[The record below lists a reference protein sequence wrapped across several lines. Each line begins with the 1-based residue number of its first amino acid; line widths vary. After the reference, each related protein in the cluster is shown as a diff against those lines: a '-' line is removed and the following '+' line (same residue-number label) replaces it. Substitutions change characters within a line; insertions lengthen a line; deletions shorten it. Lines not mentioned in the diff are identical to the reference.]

1 MLQFFTL
8 FLLYIIKM
16 HKSIFFVIKLKK
28 HRFHG
33 VFLARPGALP
43 HEERFV
49 GRDFGDFGTVSVFPR
64 RIKNAKRRTIRLMK
78 KKEFLISSGFGAL
91 IGFINGF
98 FGGGGGM
105 IAVPVLENFF
115 GFERKNSH
123 ATSIAVILPITLA
136 SAIIYLVGGKIDWAI
151 LGVCTAGVCGG
162 GLLGAML
169 LEKTRSKTV
178 GYVFCVVMLVAGI
191 RMLF

>member
-1 MLQFFTL
+1 
-8 FLLYIIKM
+8 
-16 HKSIFFVIKLKK
+16 
-28 HRFHG
+28 
-33 VFLARPGALP
+33 
-43 HEERFV
+43 
-49 GRDFGDFGTVSVFPR
+49 
-64 RIKNAKRRTIRLMK
+64 MK
-78 KKEFLISSGFGAL
+78 KKEFWISSGFGAL

-115 GFERKNSH
+115 GFDQKNSH
-123 ATSIAVILPITLA
+123 ATSIAVILPITIA

-169 LEKTRSKTV
+169 LKKTQNKVV
-178 GYVFCVVMLVAGI
+178 GYIFCLVMLVAGV